1 VIVELVVVEEFN
13 YLHDNFETR
22 SHHQLVVD
30 LLEVHDYDL
39 LVIHNYERVVHLH
52 N

>member
-1 VIVELVVVEEFN
+1 VIVELVVVEKFN
-13 YLHDNFETR
+13 NLHYNFETK

-30 LLEVHDYDL
+30 LREVHDYEL
-39 LVIHNYERVVHLH
+39 LVIHNYELVVHLP